1 MNALEKHIYTE
12 YSVEK
17 MIEASIT
24 PIYHRNNRYD
34 WPTDW
39 TRMNQLKDRM
49 RVNIISAIRTS
60 LIETGQLRIHQLTD
74 VEE

>member
-1 MNALEKHIYTE
+1 MNALERQIYQE

-17 MIEASIT
+17 MIDAAIT
-24 PIYHRNNRYD
+24 PIYHRNNSMD

-39 TRMNQLKDRM
+39 DRMNYLKDRL
-49 RVNIISAIRTS
+49 RVNIIEAILTS
-60 LIETGQLRIHQLTD
+60 LQECNQLKIHQLTD